1 MRPIGP
7 GAASTGIAS
16 GASRIAGTKSRY
28 SKMRANSASEVWMSS
43 ATRMRPMS
51 GMSSRACT
59 VVNATIVPA
68 VIVSVPPAMRN
79 PETR

>member
-1 MRPIGP
+1 
-7 GAASTGIAS
+7 
-16 GASRIAGTKSRY
+16 
-28 SKMRANSASEVWMSS
+28 MRANRALEVCRSS

-51 GMSSRACT
+51 GNSRRACT

-68 VIVSVPPAMRN
+68 VTSAVPPAISH